1 MSVDIPMLE
10 VLLKRMETH
19 PEEFV
24 DDIDSRKWGG
34 ILEKYSDCLTQPER
48 DKIAQGIRNAR
59 RQMLNQ
65 KIMQRLVGEGEPST
79 YETFEVGYTHFDT
92 SNRAMWGTTSISN
105 IATNVAEDSI
115 KNLVV
120 ERMKELDEERELK
133 AMHDYYK
140 KIGQA
145 E

>member
-34 ILEKYSDCLTQPER
+34 ILERYSDCLTQPER

-65 KIMQRLVGEGEPST
+65 KIMQRLAGEEEP
-79 YETFEVGYTHFDT
+79 TFLPMEAPNNFAFNTA
-92 SNRAMWGTTSISN
+92 NRAMWQKGL
-105 IATNVAEDSI
+105 E
-115 KNLVV
+115 
-120 ERMKELDEERELK
+120 EHELQ

-140 KIGQA
+140 KLGQA

>member
-65 KIMQRLVGEGEPST
+65 KIMQKLAGEGEPPT
-79 YETFEVGYTHFDT
+79 YETFEVPYTFNT
-92 SNRAMWGTTSISN
+92 ANRAVWGAST
-105 IATNVAEDSI
+105 IATNVAEDNI
-115 KNLVV
+115 KNLVI
-120 ERMKELDEERELK
+120 ERMKELEEERELQ
-133 AMHDYYK
+133 AMHNYYK
-140 KIGQA
+140 NKGEA